1 MSETT
6 GILSERLF
14 PTLTPQQVERLA
26 TYGARRTMRR
36 GETLMEPGS
45 PHPSCFVVVR
55 GSLDLLRVAGD
66 TETLVQT
73 VRAGQFTG
81 EANLLT
87 GRSAFVRVRAT
98 DDGAVIVLDRDQVRR
113 VLQLENEI
121 SQIVMRAF
129 ILRRAELIAR
139 GYGDAVL
146 LGSAH
151 CAGTLRLR
159 EFLTRNGHPFVYIDL
174 DTQQDVQ
181 AMLDSLGITAADIP
195 VVLSGGTIVLRNP
208 TNEEVADSLGFN
220 VAVDLEAIRDVVIV
234 GAGPAGLAAAV
245 YAASEGLDALVIEP
259 ASAGGQAVASSRIE
273 NYLGFPNGITG
284 LELAA
289 RAFAQAEKF
298 GADFLI
304 AKHAAKL
311 ACERRPYSIALDGGR
326 RIAARAVIIA
336 SGARYRKPDLPNL
349 TAFEGAGVY
358 YGATAMEAQLCKGE
372 DVVIVGGGNSAG
384 QAAVFL
390 AGTSRHVHVLVRS
403 DGLADSMSRYL
414 VRRLES
420 TPTISLRTR
429 TELTA
434 LDGDNHVEHVTW
446 RDAATGAVERRD
458 IRHVFIMAGALPAT
472 EWLDDCVV
480 ADDAGFLKTG
490 GDLGAED
497 LALRHWPLARSPH
510 TLETSLPGVFAV
522 GDVRSGSMKRVASA
536 VGEGAAAVALVHRVL
551 KEQGGGPRQNRSRS
565 APATDRGGVLPH
577 SVR

>member
-1 MSETT
+1 MSDDTT
-6 GILSERLF
+6 GPYSERLF

-26 TYGARRTMRR
+26 TYGSRRSMRR
-36 GETLMEPGS
+36 SETLMEPGEQ
-45 PHPSCFVVVR
+45 HASCFVVVG
-55 GSLDLLRVAGD
+55 GSVAILRAQ
-66 TETLVQT
+66 TEGETVVQ
-73 VRAGQFTG
+73 VIHAGQFTG

-87 GRSAFVRVRAT
+87 GRAAFVRIRAEE
-98 DDGAVIVLDRDQVRR
+98 DGEVVVLNRDQVLR
-113 VLQLENEI
+113 VLQLESEI

-181 AMLDSLGITAADIP
+181 ALLDSLGVTPADIP
-195 VVLSGGTIVLRNP
+195 VVLSGGTIILRNP

-220 VAVDLEAIRDVVIV
+220 VVVDLEAIRDVVIV

-259 ASAGGQAVASSRIE
+259 ASAGGQAVSSSRIE

-284 LELAA
+284 QELAA
-289 RAFAQAEKF
+289 RAFAQAQKF

-304 AKHAAKL
+304 AKRAAKL
-311 ACERRPYSIALDGGR
+311 ACERRPYSIVIDGGQ
-326 RIAARAVIIA
+326 RIAARSVIIA
-336 SGARYRKPDLPNL
+336 TGAKYRKPDLPRL
-349 TAFEGAGVY
+349 GDFEGAGIY
-358 YGATAMEAQLCKGE
+358 YGATAMEAQLCAGE
-372 DVVIVGGGNSAG
+372 EVVIIGGGNSAG

-390 AGTSRHVHVLVRS
+390 AETSPHVHVLIRS

-414 VRRLES
+414 VRRLEA

-429 TELTA
+429 SELVK
-434 LDGDNHVEHVTW
+434 LEGNGHLEHVTW
-446 RDAATGAVERRD
+446 RSAAADAVERRD
-458 IRHVFIMAGALPAT
+458 IRHVFIMTGALPAT
-472 EWLDDCVV
+472 DWLHGCAATDDN
-480 ADDAGFLKTG
+480 GFVKTG
-490 GDLGAED
+490 GDLGPAD
-497 LALRHWPLARSPH
+497 LAERHWPLTRSPH
-510 TLETSLPGVFAV
+510 SLETSLPGVFAV
-522 GDVRSGSMKRVASA
+522 GDARSGSMKRVASA

-551 KEQGGGPRQNRSRS
+551 REQGVVERR
-565 APATDRGGVLPH
+565 D
-577 SVR
+577 